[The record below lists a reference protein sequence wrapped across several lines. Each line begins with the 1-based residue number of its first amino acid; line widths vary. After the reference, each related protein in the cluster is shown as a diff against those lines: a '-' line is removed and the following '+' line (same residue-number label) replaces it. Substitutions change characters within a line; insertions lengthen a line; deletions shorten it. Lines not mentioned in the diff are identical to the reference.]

1 MGGQKGPYIIRV
13 TAQTFYAL
21 QDTKTPA
28 KAAALAVA
36 VNIILSLILEKWG
49 QRPIF
54 LSWLNARRANPR
66 QIIFGMAGMQS
77 CLGKE
82 GVLLQDLK
90 TGHFYFGKNG
100 TFLNWLDNISN
111 FSCFIIS
118 PMLNIGS

>member
-1 MGGQKGPYIIRV
+1 MG
-13 TAQTFYAL
+13 
-21 QDTKTPA
+21 
-28 KAAALAVA
+28 
-36 VNIILSLILEKWG
+36 EKWG

-54 LSWLNARRANPR
+54 IGTYENRSLSPFFHTR
-66 QIIFGMAGMQS
+66 QTIFEIAGMQS
-77 CLGKE
+77 CLEKG

-90 TGHFYFGKNG
+90 TGHFYFGKNR